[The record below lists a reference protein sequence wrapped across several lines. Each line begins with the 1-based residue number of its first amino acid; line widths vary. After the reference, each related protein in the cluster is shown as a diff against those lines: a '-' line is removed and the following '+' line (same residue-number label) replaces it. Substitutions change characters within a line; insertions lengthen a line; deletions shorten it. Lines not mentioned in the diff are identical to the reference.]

1 MAGAGGIPAI
11 LGFDTAAGAR
21 RVWGML
27 ADPGAER
34 ARRHVARLCR
44 AGLDAGALLRAVAAE
59 VRRIVGYDGA
69 AWVTIDPAT
78 LLVTGAHVEDLP
90 RESAPAFYENEYLH
104 DDVLSFAGL
113 ARAGPCVGT
122 LHRAT
127 AGDLAASRLHRE
139 VAPVSGLRGDSLR
152 AVFVQARTCWGA
164 VALARRE
171 PHPPFADAEV
181 SFMASIA
188 GAVAEGLRAAVLIR
202 ALGTPAPRG
211 DPPAP
216 GVLVLAGAE
225 VRSASAAAED
235 WLDELGTGP
244 GGRLHSALAALA
256 GAAGAAGD
264 GDPGGPTRTVVRT
277 RAGRWL
283 GVQAVALRPGGE
295 VAVVLDVARPPEMA
309 EVVMRAYGLSARERD
324 VAQRVIA
331 GAPTAE
337 VAADLHISPWT
348 VQDHLKSVF
357 DKVGVRSR
365 GELAKQVFDRHH
377 APSRPL

>member
-1 MAGAGGIPAI
+1 
-11 LGFDTAAGAR
+11 
-21 RVWGML
+21 ML

-34 ARRHVARLCR
+34 ARRRVARLCR

-59 VRRIVGYDGA
+59 VRGVVGYDGA

-113 ARAGPCVGT
+113 ARAGPSVGT

-139 VAPVSGLRGDSLR
+139 VAPLSGLRGDSLR

-171 PHPPFADAEV
+171 PRPPFADAEV

-188 GAVAEGLRAAVLIR
+188 GRRRGGAAGGGAHPRPRDAGAARRPAGPGRAWCSPGPRCGPR
-202 ALGTPAPRG
+202 ARRRRPGSTSSAPAPAAASTRPSPPSPAPRG
-211 DPPAP
+211 PT
-216 GVLVLAGAE
+216 
-225 VRSASAAAED
+225 
-235 WLDELGTGP
+235 GTGD
-244 GGRLHSALAALA
+244 A
-256 GAAGAAGD
+256 
-264 GDPGGPTRTVVRT
+264 GGPARTVVRT

-365 GELAKQVFDRHH
+365 GELAKHVFDRHH

>member
-59 VRRIVGYDGA
+59 VRGVVGYDGA

-90 RESAPAFYENEYLH
+90 RETAPAFYENEYLH

-113 ARAGPCVGT
+113 ARAGRSVGT

-139 VAPVSGLRGDSLR
+139 VAPLSGLRGDALR

-164 VALARRE
+164 VVLARRE
-171 PHPPFADAEV
+171 PRPPFAEAERELHGEHRR
-181 SFMASIA
+181 ARRGGAAGGGAHPRPRDA
-188 GAVAEGLRAAVLIR
+188 GAAAAARRPRACWCSPGPRCGPR
-202 ALGTPAPRG
+202 ARRRRLARRARRPAPAAASTRPSPPSPAPR
-211 DPPAP
+211 AP
-216 GVLVLAGAE
+216 
-225 VRSASAAAED
+225 R
-235 WLDELGTGP
+235 
-244 GGRLHSALAALA
+244 
-256 GAAGAAGD
+256 AAGD
-264 GDPGGPTRTVVRT
+264 GDPGGPARTVVRT

-295 VAVVLDVARPPEMA
+295 VAVVLDVARP
-309 EVVMRAYGLSARERD
+309 RRW
-324 VAQRVIA
+324 
-331 GAPTAE
+331 PT
-337 VAADLHISPWT
+337 W
-348 VQDHLKSVF
+348 
-357 DKVGVRSR
+357 
-365 GELAKQVFDRHH
+365 
-377 APSRPL
+377 

>member
-1 MAGAGGIPAI
+1 M
-11 LGFDTAAGAR
+11 
-21 RVWGML
+21 
-27 ADPGAER
+27 
-34 ARRHVARLCR
+34 
-44 AGLDAGALLRAVAAE
+44 
-59 VRRIVGYDGA
+59 
-69 AWVTIDPAT
+69 
-78 LLVTGAHVEDLP
+78 
-90 RESAPAFYENEYLH
+90 
-104 DDVLSFAGL
+104 
-113 ARAGPCVGT
+113 
-122 LHRAT
+122 
-127 AGDLAASRLHRE
+127 
-139 VAPVSGLRGDSLR
+139 
-152 AVFVQARTCWGA
+152 
-164 VALARRE
+164 
-171 PHPPFADAEV
+171 
-181 SFMASIA
+181 
-188 GAVAEGLRAAVLIR
+188 
-202 ALGTPAPRG
+202 
-211 DPPAP
+211 
-216 GVLVLAGAE
+216 LVLAGTE
-225 VRSASAAAED
+225 VRSASAAAEA

-244 GGRLHSALAALA
+244 GGRLHSALAAVA
-256 GAAGAAGD
+256 GAAGADGEGD
-264 GDPGGPTRTVVRT
+264 AGGPARTVVRT